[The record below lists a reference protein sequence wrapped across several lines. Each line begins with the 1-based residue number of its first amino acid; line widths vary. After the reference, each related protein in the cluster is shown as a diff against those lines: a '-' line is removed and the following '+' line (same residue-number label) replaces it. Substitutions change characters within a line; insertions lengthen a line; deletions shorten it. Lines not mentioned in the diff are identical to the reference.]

1 MSYSIKL
8 HGFLYF
14 KASSCIIKISQ
25 WNWME
30 SGWNYIFASFCWE
43 CSLSSLILWPSLTRF
58 SCLISENMHQF
69 HMTEFHHWKLTPCF
83 RLFFFSMW
91 LKILT
96 YILEKLSCH
105 CSLNANMHILT
116 SGIAEQRKPVLTM
129 PRGVCCFGRISYCH
143 SCIIANTPVILRK
156 LMLFF
161 LTAIRCHQKQQ
172 WVRKYFS

>member
-1 MSYSIKL
+1 MSCSLKL
-8 HGFLYF
+8 HGFLNF
-14 KASSCIIKISQ
+14 KASSYIIKIIQ

-43 CSLSSLILWPSLTRF
+43 CSFSSLVLWPSLTRF
-58 SCLISENMHQF
+58 SCLISKNMHQF

-105 CSLNANMHILT
+105 CSLNVNMHIFS

-129 PRGVCCFGRISYCH
+129 PTGVCCSERISYCH

-161 LTAIRCHQKQQ
+161 
-172 WVRKYFS
+172 FFF